1 MNFPKQN
8 HIRSLSSLAKKY
20 KISHSSA
27 YKIAKEMGKTKTRT
41 QYEQDAHIRR
51 ETAYNLR
58 KQGLKYR
65 EIGEMLGIST
75 QNAQMLVRRY
85 QPAI

>member
-1 MNFPKQN
+1 MNLPSNRHKQPLSKLAEKYN
-8 HIRSLSSLAKKY
+8 ISLSSANRLAKSY
-20 KISHSSA
+20 GFS
-27 YKIAKEMGKTKTRT
+27 KTRE
-41 QYEQDAHIRR
+41 QYEKDAHIRR

-58 KQGLKYR
+58 QQGLKYR

-85 QPAI
+85 TAA

>member
-1 MNFPKQN
+1 MNFPKQC
-8 HIRSLSSLAKKY
+8 HKIPVSKLAKKY
-20 KISHSSA
+20 GKSISA
-27 YKIAKEMGKTKTRT
+27 MERLVKCAGLTKTRE
-41 QYEQDAHIRR
+41 QYEQDAQVRR

-58 KQGLKYR
+58 QQGLKYR

-85 QPAI
+85 IA